1 MSKERRQFPR
11 LDLSEDAYAVDD
23 SSQTLGRIRIV
34 GGGGMEISA
43 ASSVV
48 AEQLTVGRR
57 LRIQIIEPASQ
68 ASHTL
73 DVEVRYR
80 RLRAIGV
87 EFVGGAEPSRK

>member
-11 LDLSEDAYAVDD
+11 LELAEDAYAVDD
-23 SSQTLGRIRIV
+23 SGQTLGRIRLV

-57 LRIQIIEPASQ
+57 LRIEVIEPGSQ
-68 ASHTL
+68 SSHHL
-73 DVEVRYR
+73 DVEVRSR
-80 RLRAIGV
+80 RQRMIGL
-87 EFVGGAEPSRK
+87 EFVGGQPPRT